1 MKIKGLLFGLFACAA
16 LAACTNEDIVDNNGN
31 EIAKGEKIDTYV
43 TLSLAASSNSSRAN
57 AGDDDG
63 NDENSGHK
71 NTGTANESNVNG
83 FMVILQNGAGESAD
97 GGSYNFKLND
107 FELVDGIYNLKEENT
122 IALKHTG
129 DYKALV
135 IVNPND
141 GIKSAV
147 ANASTA
153 VEKYE
158 AALNY
163 KLSDDKATLADN
175 DAAVAKFI
183 GADSKSFMMA
193 NKKAITIKVTSANN
207 SWETAAH
214 PDGAIEVERAVSK
227 ITFRP
232 SVATAD
238 MAANTYEIKG
248 ENVTYQAITVPGWYK
263 GKNDGKWYWGTFN
276 QANNGAYFY
285 LFDTTGVN
293 TGIYVAGAKGTH
305 NAGNGNVEEIEYILA
320 EDQNIKLIYDRDEN
334 ETTSQEYTYY
344 IQLQKYALVNLSKN
358 QYGVRHIASSD
369 FWETQALGEISS
381 SFPYLLEPA
390 SSDKNSS
397 SIFNDNG
404 GWAQNVNPTDWFY
417 NTLDA
422 VKQEANN
429 ATSSTASF
437 TYFNDLPKTV
447 SDEDGE
453 QTTDS
458 AHGNLGVGA
467 YLSYCFENSVLKAQQ
482 DKAGLVT
489 GVIFLAQMYSDAKAT
504 TPVSVMY
511 GYDKNYY
518 DTKDALLDDNGEL
531 AAAGLTIHSSDAEF
545 EAKGVTVYTGG
556 KCYYYT
562 SGIKHYEGSSTMESA
577 IMRNNI
583 YSLGVT
589 SFSGKIG
596 SAKVELTP
604 STPTADDN
612 VYLTL
617 SAQILPWQVR
627 FNNITF

>member
-1 MKIKGLLFGLFACAA
+1 M
-16 LAACTNEDIVDNNGN
+16 
-31 EIAKGEKIDTYV
+31 
-43 TLSLAASSNSSRAN
+43 
-57 AGDDDG
+57 
-63 NDENSGHK
+63 
-71 NTGTANESNVNG
+71 
-83 FMVILQNGAGESAD
+83 
-97 GGSYNFKLND
+97 
-107 FELVDGIYNLKEENT
+107 
-122 IALKHTG
+122 
-129 DYKALV
+129 
-135 IVNPND
+135 
-141 GIKSAV
+141 
-147 ANASTA
+147 
-153 VEKYE
+153 
-158 AALNY
+158 
-163 KLSDDKATLADN
+163 
-175 DAAVAKFI
+175 
-183 GADSKSFMMA
+183 
-193 NKKAITIKVTSANN
+193 
-207 SWETAAH
+207 
-214 PDGAIEVERAVSK
+214 
-227 ITFRP
+227 
-232 SVATAD
+232 
-238 MAANTYEIKG
+238 
-248 ENVTYQAITVPGWYK
+248 
-263 GKNDGKWYWGTFN
+263 
-276 QANNGAYFY
+276 
-285 LFDTTGVN
+285 
-293 TGIYVAGAKGTH
+293 
-305 NAGNGNVEEIEYILA
+305 
-320 EDQNIKLIYDRDEN
+320 
-334 ETTSQEYTYY
+334 
-344 IQLQKYALVNLSKN
+344 NLSKN

-369 FWETQALGEISS
+369 FLKTQALGEISS

-390 SSDKNSS
+390 SSDKNSP

-437 TYFNDLPKTV
+437 TCFNDLPKTV

>member
-63 NDENSGHK
+63 NEENSGHE
-71 NTGTANESNVNG
+71 NTGTTNESNVNG
-83 FMVILQNGAGESAD
+83 FMVILQNGTGESAD
-97 GGSYNFKLND
+97 GGSYDFELND
-107 FELVDGIYNLKEENT
+107 FELVDGVYNLKKENT

-163 KLSDDKATLADN
+163 KLSDDKATLTNNAT
-175 DAAVAKFI
+175 AVAKFI
-183 GADSKSFMMA
+183 GEDSKSFMMA
-193 NKKAITIKVTSANN
+193 NKKEITIKVTPANN
-207 SWETAAH
+207 SWETAAQ

-248 ENVTYQAITVPGWYK
+248 ENVTYQAITVPGWYLS
-263 GKNDGKWYWGTFN
+263 KNGKWCSGTFN
-276 QANNGAYFY
+276 QANGGQYFY
-285 LFDTTGVN
+285 LENLTGID
-293 TGIYVAGAKGTH
+293 TGIYVYSGEGNH
-305 NAGNGNVEEIEYILA
+305 NGSATPEKEYTLA
-320 EDQNIKLIYDRDEN
+320 SDQNIKLIYDRDEN
-334 ETTSQEYTYY
+334 DTTSQEYTYY

-369 FWETQALGEISS
+369 FSKTQPLGEISS
-381 SFPYLLEPA
+381 SLPYLLEPA

-397 SIFNDNG
+397 SIFTDDG
-404 GWAQNVNPTDWFY
+404 GWAQGVNPADWFY

-422 VKQEANN
+422 VKEEANN
-429 ATSSTASF
+429 ATSSTTSF

-458 AHGNLGVGA
+458 AHDNLGVGA

-504 TPVSVMY
+504 TPVSAMY
-511 GYDKNYY
+511 GYNKNYY

-531 AAAGLTIHSSDAEF
+531 AAAGLTIHSDDDEF
-545 EAKGVTVYTGG
+545 EAKGVTVYRGG

-562 SGIKHYEGSSTMESA
+562 SGIKHYEGSNTMESA

-589 SFSGKIG
+589 GFSGKIG
-596 SAKVELTP
+596 SATVDLTP

-617 SAQILPWQVR
+617 SAEILPWQVR

>member
-57 AGDDDG
+57 AGDKDG
-63 NDENSGHK
+63 NEENSGHE
-71 NTGTANESNVNG
+71 NTGTTNESNVNG
-83 FMVILQNGAGESAD
+83 FMVILQNGTGESAD
-97 GGSYNFKLND
+97 GGSYDFELND
-107 FELVDGIYNLKEENT
+107 FELVDGVYNLKEENT

-153 VEKYE
+153 IEKYE

-193 NKKAITIKVTSANN
+193 NKKEITIKVTPANN
-207 SWETAAH
+207 SWENAAR
-214 PDGAIEVERAVSK
+214 PNGAIEVERAVSK

-248 ENVTYQAITVPGWYK
+248 ENVTYQAITVPGWYLS
-263 GKNDGKWYWGTFN
+263 KNGKWCLGTFN
-276 QANNGAYFY
+276 QANDGQYFY
-285 LFDTTGVN
+285 LEDLTGID
-293 TGIYVAGAKGTH
+293 TGIYVHSGEGNH
-305 NAGNGNVEEIEYILA
+305 NGSVTPEAEYTLA
-320 EDQNIKLIYDRDEN
+320 SDQNIKLIYDRDEDK
-334 ETTSQEYTYY
+334 TTTQEYTYY
-344 IQLQKYALVNLSKN
+344 IQLQKYALVNLSKD

-369 FWETQALGEISS
+369 FSKTQALGEISS

-397 SIFNDNG
+397 SIFTDG
-404 GWAQNVNPTDWFY
+404 GWAQGVNPADWFY

-422 VKQEANN
+422 VKEEANN
-429 ATSSTASF
+429 ATSSTTSF
-437 TYFNDLPKTV
+437 TYFNDLPKVLT
-447 SDEDGE
+447 DKDGG
-453 QTTDS
+453 QTTNS
-458 AHGNLGVGA
+458 AHGDLGVGA
-467 YLSYCFENSVLKAQQ
+467 YLSYCFENSVLKGQQ

-511 GYDKNYY
+511 GYNKNYY

-545 EAKGVTVYTGG
+545 EAKGVTVYKGG

-562 SGIKHYEGSSTMESA
+562 SGIKHYEGSNTMESA

-604 STPTADDN
+604 STPEADEN

-617 SAQILPWQVR
+617 SAKILPWQVR
-627 FNNITF
+627 FNNIEF

>member
-57 AGDDDG
+57 TGDTDG

-71 NTGTANESNVNG
+71 NTGTTNESNVNE
-83 FMVILQNGAGESAD
+83 FMVILQNGTGESAD
-97 GGSYNFKLND
+97 GGRYDFKLND
-107 FELVDGIYNLKEENT
+107 FDEVNGVYYLKEENT
-122 IALKHTG
+122 IALQHTG
-129 DYKALV
+129 EYKALV

-163 KLSDDKATLADN
+163 KLSDDEATLTNN
-175 DAAVAKFI
+175 DAAIAKFI

-193 NKKAITIKVTSANN
+193 NKKEITINVTAANN
-207 SWETAAH
+207 SWENAAR

-248 ENVTYQAITVPGWYK
+248 ENVTYQAITVPGWYLS
-263 GKNDGKWYWGTFN
+263 KNGKWCSGTFN
-276 QANNGAYFY
+276 QANNGQYFY
-285 LFDTTGVN
+285 LEDIAGFDS
-293 TGIYVAGAKGTH
+293 GIYVYSGKNH
-305 NAGNGNVEEIEYILA
+305 NASSEGEYTLA
-320 EDQNIKLIYDRDEN
+320 SDQNIQLIYDRDDTK
-334 ETTSQEYTYY
+334 TTTEKYTYY
-344 IQLQKYALVNLSKN
+344 IQLQKYALVNLSKD
-358 QYGVRHIASSD
+358 QYGVRHIATSD
-369 FWETQALGEISS
+369 FLKTQALGEISS

-397 SIFNDNG
+397 SIFTDDG
-404 GWAQNVNPTDWFY
+404 GWAQGVNPADWFY

-422 VKQEANN
+422 VKEEANN
-429 ATSSTASF
+429 ATSSTTSF

-447 SDEDGE
+447 SDEDGG

-489 GVIFLAQMYSDAKAT
+489 GVIFLAQMYSDANAT
-504 TPVSVMY
+504 KPVSVMY

-531 AAAGLTIHSSDAEF
+531 AAAGLTIHSDDDEF
-545 EAKGVTVYTGG
+545 EAKGVTVYKGG

-562 SGIKHYEGSSTMESA
+562 SGIKHYEGSATMESA

-596 SAKVELTP
+596 SARVDLTP

>member
-63 NDENSGHK
+63 NEENSGHK
-71 NTGTANESNVNG
+71 NTGTTNESNVNG
-83 FMVILQNGAGESAD
+83 FMVILQNGTGESAD
-97 GGSYNFKLND
+97 GGSYDFELND
-107 FELVDGIYNLKEENT
+107 FELVDGVYNLKKENT

-163 KLSDDKATLADN
+163 KLSDDKATLTNNA
-175 DAAVAKFI
+175 AAVAKFI
-183 GADSKSFMMA
+183 GEDSKSFMMA
-193 NKKAITIKVTSANN
+193 NKKEITIMVTAANN
-207 SWETAAH
+207 SWATAAR
-214 PDGAIEVERAVSK
+214 PNGAIEVERAVSK

-232 SVATAD
+232 SVATAT

-248 ENVTYQAITVPGWYK
+248 ENVTYRAITVPGWYLS
-263 GKNDGKWYWGTFN
+263 KNGKWCSGTFN
-276 QANNGAYFY
+276 QANDGQYFY
-285 LFDTTGVN
+285 LEDLTGID
-293 TGIYVAGAKGTH
+293 TGIYVYSGEGNH
-305 NAGNGNVEEIEYILA
+305 NGSATPEKEYTLA
-320 EDQNIKLIYDRDEN
+320 SDQNIKLIYDRDEN

-344 IQLQKYALVNLSKN
+344 IQLQKYALVNLSKD

-369 FWETQALGEISS
+369 FLKTQALGEISS
-381 SFPYLLEPA
+381 PFPYLLEPA
-390 SSDKNSS
+390 SSAKNSS

-437 TYFNDLPKTV
+437 TYFNDLPTTV
-447 SDEDGE
+447 SDKDGG

-458 AHGNLGVGA
+458 EHDGLGVGA
-467 YLSYCFENSVLKAQQ
+467 YLSYCFENSVLKVQQ

-489 GVIFLAQMYSDAKAT
+489 GVIFLAQMYSDAKAN

-511 GYDKNYY
+511 GYKKNYY

-531 AAAGLTIHSSDAEF
+531 AAAGLTIHSDDDEF
-545 EAKGVTVYTGG
+545 EAKGVTVYRGG

-617 SAQILPWQVR
+617 SAKILPWQVR